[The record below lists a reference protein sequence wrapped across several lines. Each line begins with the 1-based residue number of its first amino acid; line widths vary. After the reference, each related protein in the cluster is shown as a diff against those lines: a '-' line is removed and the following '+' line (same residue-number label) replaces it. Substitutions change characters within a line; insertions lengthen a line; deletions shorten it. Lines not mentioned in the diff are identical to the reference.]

1 MTVIDQLHLMLSL
14 LVLGF
19 LLLGIG
25 FSFRDKGWGVGVMLF
40 GSAMLLVTIGVR
52 ILRAVSLS

>member
-1 MTVIDQLHLMLSL
+1 MTVTDQLHLMLSL

-25 FSFRDKGWGVGVMLF
+25 FSFRDKGWGVGLMLS
-40 GSAMLLVTIGVR
+40 GSAVLLVTIGTR
-52 ILRAVSLS
+52 ILKAVSLS

>member
-1 MTVIDQLHLMLSL
+1 MNPTDQLHTMLGL
-14 LVLGF
+14 LLLGF

-25 FSFRDKGWGVGVMLF
+25 FSFRDKGWGVGLMLF
-40 GSAMLLVTIGVR
+40 GSVVLLTTIAVR

>member
-1 MTVIDQLHLMLSL
+1 MNPTDALHLMLGL

-25 FSFRDKGWGVGVMLF
+25 FNLRDKGLGVRLMMAGTAVVLT
-40 GSAMLLVTIGVR
+40 TIGVR
-52 ILRAVSLS
+52 IIRAVSL

>member
-25 FSFRDKGWGVGVMLF
+25 FSFRDKGWGVGVMLS

>member
-1 MTVIDQLHLMLSL
+1 MTEIDQLHLMLSL

-25 FSFRDKGWGVGVMLF
+25 FSFRDKGWGVGVMLS

>member
-1 MTVIDQLHLMLSL
+1 MNVTDQLHLMLSL

-25 FSFRDKGWGVGVMLF
+25 FNFRDKGLGVGLMLA
-40 GSAMLLVTIGVR
+40 GSAVVLVTIGTR
-52 ILRAVSLS
+52 ILKAVSLS

>member
-1 MTVIDQLHLMLSL
+1 MTVTDQLHLMLSL

-25 FSFRDKGWGVGVMLF
+25 FSFRDKGWGVGLMLF
-40 GSAMLLVTIGVR
+40 GSAVLLVTIGTR
-52 ILRAVSLS
+52 ILKAVSLS